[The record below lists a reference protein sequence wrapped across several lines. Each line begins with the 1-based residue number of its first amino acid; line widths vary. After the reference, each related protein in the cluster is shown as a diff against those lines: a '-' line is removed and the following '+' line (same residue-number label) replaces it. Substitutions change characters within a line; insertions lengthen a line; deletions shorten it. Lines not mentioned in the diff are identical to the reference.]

1 MLVLQRCRGLDQP
14 DNAVNIGFVAQGG
27 GGNMAELTPE
37 EERVDLLDREASP
50 GHFAS
55 ADILHATEQLN
66 QWVVDNKVA
75 HKGTAGIVIGAVCLH
90 VCSLM
95 LHREC
100 RPCCH
105 CVVAVAELLPRL
117 RRRPASPHRAA
128 LYGRLDSSKGPHGRR
143 VHQDTAVPSQYVTYR
158 RLLPCGHL
166 SVVGSMAGNT
176 TVADMR
182 ERLFQAF
189 KRRVGHYPVP
199 PSEFGWFV
207 FKARRRPQSCNC
219 DRWD

>member
-1 MLVLQRCRGLDQP
+1 M
-14 DNAVNIGFVAQGG
+14 
-27 GGNMAELTPE
+27 
-37 EERVDLLDREASP
+37 DLLDREASP

-75 HKGTAGIVIGAVCLH
+75 HKGTAGIVIGAVCLLFARMCLH

-143 VHQDTAVPSQYVTYR
+143 VHQDTAVPSQYVTYS

-166 SVVGSMAGNT
+166 TVCVCVCGWIYGRQHHGGGHARKVVSGVQTARWTLPGATERVWLVCLQGTSQTSVVQ
-176 TVADMR
+176 
-182 ERLFQAF
+182 L
-189 KRRVGHYPVP
+189 
-199 PSEFGWFV
+199 
-207 FKARRRPQSCNC
+207 
-219 DRWD
+219 